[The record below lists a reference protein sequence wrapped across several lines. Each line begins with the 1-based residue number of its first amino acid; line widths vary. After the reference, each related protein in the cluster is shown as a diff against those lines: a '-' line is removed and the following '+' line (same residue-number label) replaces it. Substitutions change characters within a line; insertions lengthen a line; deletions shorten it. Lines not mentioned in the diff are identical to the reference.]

1 MLCMALCV
9 VAVHGMCMCMW
20 HVHVHVHG
28 AACSSSVHSGASE
41 VIEVPEICERSS
53 QWKAQPITSI
63 VTGSAYDA

>member
-1 MLCMALCV
+1 MCTVLHVMFMCARVCV
-9 VAVHGMCMCMW
+9 R
-20 HVHVHVHG
+20 G

>member
-1 MLCMALCV
+1 V
-9 VAVHGMCMCMW
+9 R
-20 HVHVHVHG
+20 G